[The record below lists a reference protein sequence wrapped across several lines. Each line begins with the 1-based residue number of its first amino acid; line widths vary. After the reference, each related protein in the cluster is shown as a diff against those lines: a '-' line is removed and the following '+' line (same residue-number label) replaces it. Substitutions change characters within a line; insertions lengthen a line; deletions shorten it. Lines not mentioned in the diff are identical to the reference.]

1 MQNRRSRKIF
11 SMFFLVLITGML
23 LTLFSTIFVYA
34 ATSGTY
40 TPVTGVEVGVS
51 GATSTSHSNGAVTVT
66 AKGSGGVIF
75 GIGASSK
82 IATITIKNSSDKEGT
97 LSFDYT
103 PTSVNSLVIDGAA
116 KDGSTSG
123 SFSKVMAAGATI
135 TITVTTAK
143 NSTTNTLVMSNFSL
157 AHTAESANV
166 TVEYNEGYSVSV
178 DGDAVTS
185 GTQVNA
191 SSAGITLSTEATNF
205 VAWINTADNSVISN
219 APEFELKPTGNM
231 TVKAI
236 NTTNACF
243 EVGAKVYESLMAA
256 VGAASSGSNKT
267 VVLANTGILPMGSY
281 TIPSGVTLLIPFDD
295 ANTLI
300 TNDMGDKMNTNN
312 SSPPEKALYRQ
323 LTMPS
328 GTSITVNGA
337 LCVGSQALN
346 QMVGQVGPYGAIV
359 MDSGS
364 NITVKSGGYLYAW
377 GYIFNGNG
385 GGGAVTVE
393 SGGTVYQDLMV
404 MDYPGGAS
412 TTLDLYNES
421 KVFPLRA
428 YSVRNVE
435 VPMTYFYG
443 ATAKAFYCMFGT
455 TAGTHYGHITF
466 IGTDS
471 SAAFQIGNGGS
482 ITTSYLSGKQYM
494 TFCGTISVN
503 SMSVTIKKGLTIT
516 VSSANT
522 TGIPVPSGFDLT
534 VASGTLNLND
544 NLIMTEG
551 SKVIIAQGATV
562 NTNGKNVYVF
572 DATDDA
578 GAVSATDVHGTSYT
592 LVDSDAVLDVNGTLN
607 VSGGFYTSTNKASI
621 ISSAGTGV
629 IVITTPSSNTTV
641 AIKAGKDNAPTYDV
655 TAAYLKNADGSY
667 TETAAGTY
675 NYIDGK
681 WVCDPCVNGHD
692 LKPTAAKAATCT
704 ETGNNAYWTCTK
716 CDKVFADDKGN
727 EVTTVKDQT
736 IEKLAH
742 TEDESVTEN
751 KVDASCTEDGSYD
764 TVVYCS
770 VCGAEISR
778 VKTTVPA
785 TDHDYESVVTTQ
797 PNCTEKG
804 LRTYTCKHDAS
815 HTYTEDIDALGHT
828 EVIDKAVEA
837 TCTETG
843 LTEGKHCSVCKEVLV
858 AQTEVKAKGHTEVID
873 KAVDATCTA
882 TGLTEG
888 KHCSVC
894 NEVLVAQTT
903 VVEKGHSDSE
913 DDKDHDCDACGEPL
927 STCEDKDHDQL
938 CDVCDKTVAC
948 EEHKENPVVTAP
960 TCTTAGYTTY
970 TCEYCGASRTG
981 DEVAAVGH
989 DMVTDE
995 AVAATCTETGLTEGK
1010 HCSRCDDATTAQ
1022 TEVPALGHD
1031 MVIDEAVAATCT
1043 ATGLT
1048 EGKHCSRCDDETT
1061 AQTEVP
1067 ALGHDMVTDEAVAPT
1082 CTATGLTEGSHCS
1095 RCDDETTAQTEVPA
1109 LGHTKGEAVQEN
1121 KVLPSCYAEGSVDNV
1136 TKCAVCGTELSRI
1149 TGKIEKI
1156 PHTPAAAVQE
1166 NVVNATCFAEGSY
1179 DEVIYCSV
1187 CAAAGQVFEISRTS
1201 ITIPATQE
1209 HTWDDGKIT
1218 TEPGC
1223 ATTGVKTFYCT
1234 VEGCAG
1240 AKTETVSANGH
1251 TWDDGTITT
1260 EPGCETA
1267 GEETFYC
1274 TVEGCDGTKTQEVPE
1289 TGHDYEYSVVTTPPT
1304 CEQDGYFTYT
1314 CVCGDAKV
1322 IPDTENRATGH
1333 KDENG
1338 DNICDIDTCKD
1349 VICDHTWTVTYE
1361 WSEDSLTCTAIG
1373 IASCNKAEHNKSD
1386 VATLENLRLQ
1396 VEVTQS
1402 ATCTTAGT
1410 ARYTA
1415 VFTESWI
1422 GLEEGQEFIEVE
1434 KDDVVISA
1442 TGHST
1447 TLNEHNEATCTEPG
1461 NVAYWHCSVCE
1472 KNFED
1477 QAGVTEITNV
1487 VISATGH
1494 SYTSVIT
1501 PPTCANDGFTT
1512 YTCACGDSY
1521 TGDEVPSTGEH
1532 DYSVIDWDRREKW
1545 SECSV
1550 CKDRTNVEVRT
1561 YNITIFD
1568 YWKNTTVRREYT
1580 YGKYLWLNYS
1590 TSNVLELNH
1599 LGWQVGNQ
1607 VVPAHLVWE
1616 SFDIDENTKELT
1628 VTEFTQ
1634 AGNVKPGAIMM
1645 AVNYNPTEQG
1655 KTMTVDLF
1663 IYVDS
1668 MDENYKPIVMLDGRA
1683 INEDDVEIIDPSLMM
1698 YFVSIELSADQLK
1711 QGGTNAQITVDYD
1724 RNGTADKT
1732 INSVVLA
1739 YQTALETYLQNLGS
1753 DNIGEEYAGALQ
1765 QNAIDCVVD
1774 YGKAVQ
1780 YVFGNPEGLEFG
1792 GYKEA
1797 DILAYAEQAPL
1808 SIQKD
1813 DNTINGITFKWEPA
1827 SVNFES
1833 EYSIRY
1839 KFTLVGADGYTPTVA
1854 HLIVRNSEGK
1864 EIGNYD
1870 NLTVSTVD
1878 GQYAVMYPV
1887 PASDLSEANTTVQIT
1902 VTLSDGAGNTTS
1914 AQSSEI
1920 KYGIHAY
1927 LTRELYRHT
1936 KGSDCFDFEGVDKT
1950 EEYVDMLVSLIRL
1963 GESVDEIEKMT
1974 SNKNSN
1980 E

>member
-1 MQNRRSRKIF
+1 MF
-11 SMFFLVLITGML
+11 SD
-23 LTLFSTIFVYA
+23 
-34 ATSGTY
+34 
-40 TPVTGVEVGVS
+40 E
-51 GATSTSHSNGAVTVT
+51 
-66 AKGSGGVIF
+66 
-75 GIGASSK
+75 
-82 IATITIKNSSDKEGT
+82 
-97 LSFDYT
+97 
-103 PTSVNSLVIDGAA
+103 DG
-116 KDGSTSG
+116 
-123 SFSKVMAAGATI
+123 
-135 TITVTTAK
+135 
-143 NSTTNTLVMSNFSL
+143 
-157 AHTAESANV
+157 TAE
-166 TVEYNEGYSVSV
+166 T
-178 DGDAVTS
+178 D
-185 GTQVNA
+185 
-191 SSAGITLSTEATNF
+191 EA
-205 VAWINTADNSVISN
+205 
-219 APEFELKPTGNM
+219 
-231 TVKAI
+231 
-236 NTTNACF
+236 
-243 EVGAKVYESLMAA
+243 
-256 VGAASSGSNKT
+256 
-267 VVLANTGILPMGSY
+267 
-281 TIPSGVTLLIPFDD
+281 
-295 ANTLI
+295 
-300 TNDMGDKMNTNN
+300 
-312 SSPPEKALYRQ
+312 AL
-323 LTMPS
+323 
-328 GTSITVNGA
+328 
-337 LCVGSQALN
+337 
-346 QMVGQVGPYGAIV
+346 
-359 MDSGS
+359 
-364 NITVKSGGYLYAW
+364 
-377 GYIFNGNG
+377 
-385 GGGAVTVE
+385 
-393 SGGTVYQDLMV
+393 
-404 MDYPGGAS
+404 
-412 TTLDLYNES
+412 
-421 KVFPLRA
+421 
-428 YSVRNVE
+428 
-435 VPMTYFYG
+435 
-443 ATAKAFYCMFGT
+443 
-455 TAGTHYGHITF
+455 
-466 IGTDS
+466 
-471 SAAFQIGNGGS
+471 
-482 ITTSYLSGKQYM
+482 
-494 TFCGTISVN
+494 
-503 SMSVTIKKGLTIT
+503 
-516 VSSANT
+516 
-522 TGIPVPSGFDLT
+522 
-534 VASGTLNLND
+534 
-544 NLIMTEG
+544 
-551 SKVIIAQGATV
+551 
-562 NTNGKNVYVF
+562 
-572 DATDDA
+572 
-578 GAVSATDVHGTSYT
+578 
-592 LVDSDAVLDVNGTLN
+592 
-607 VSGGFYTSTNKASI
+607 
-621 ISSAGTGV
+621 
-629 IVITTPSSNTTV
+629 
-641 AIKAGKDNAPTYDV
+641 
-655 TAAYLKNADGSY
+655 
-667 TETAAGTY
+667 
-675 NYIDGK
+675 
-681 WVCDPCVNGHD
+681 
-692 LKPTAAKAATCT
+692 
-704 ETGNNAYWTCTK
+704 
-716 CDKVFADDKGN
+716 
-727 EVTTVKDQT
+727 T
-736 IEKLAH
+736 IEKLGH
-742 TEDESVTEN
+742 TEADAVTEN
-751 KVDASCTEDGSYD
+751 NVAVSCTADGSYD

-770 VCGAEISR
+770 VCDTELSR

-837 TCTETG
+837 TCTATG

-894 NEVLVAQTT
+894 NEVLVAQTEVKAT
-903 VVEKGHSDSE
+903 GHFDSE
-913 DDKDHDCDACGEPL
+913 DDKNHDCDACGEPL
-927 STCEDKDHDQL
+927 STCEDKDHNQK
-938 CDVCDKTVAC
+938 CDICDKTVAC

-981 DEVAAVGH
+981 NEVAALGH
-989 DMVTDE
+989 DMITDE

-1022 TEVPALGHD
+1022 TELPALGHD

-1043 ATGLT
+1043 ETGLT
-1048 EGKHCSRCDDETT
+1048 EGSHCSRCDDETI

-1187 CAAAGQVFEISRTS
+1187 CAAAGKVFEISRTS

-1223 ATTGVKTFYCT
+1223 ETTGVKTFYCT

-1240 AKTETVSANGH
+1240 TKTETVSANGH

-1274 TVEGCDGTKTQEVPE
+1274 TVEGCDGTKTQKVPE
-1289 TGHDYEYSVVTTPPT
+1289 TGHNYEYSVVTTPPT

-1349 VICDHTWTVTYE
+1349 IICDHTWTVTFK

-1386 VATLENLRLQ
+1386 VATLDNLRLQ

-1410 ARYTA
+1410 ACHTA
-1415 VFTESWI
+1415 IFTESWI

-1434 KDDVVISA
+1434 KDDVVIPA
-1442 TGHST
+1442 IGHSST
-1447 TLNEHNEATCTEPG
+1447 KIEAQTPTCTEPG

-1494 SYTSVIT
+1494 SYTSVVT
-1501 PPTCANDGFTT
+1501 PPTCAKDGFTT

-1532 DYSVIDWDRREKW
+1532 DYSVINWDRREKW

-1550 CKDRTNVEVRT
+1550 CKDRTNVEART

-1568 YWKNTTVRREYT
+1568 YWENTTVRREYT

-1599 LGWQVGNQ
+1599 LGWQVGDQ

-1628 VTEFTQ
+1628 VTEVTQ

-1655 KTMTVDLF
+1655 KAMTVDLF

-1668 MDENYKPIVMLDGRA
+1668 MDEKYKPIVMLDGRA
-1683 INEDDVEIIDPSLMM
+1683 IDEKDVEIIDPSLMM

-1797 DILAYAEQAPL
+1797 DILAYAEQAEGV
-1808 SIQKD
+1808 SIKKD
-1813 DNTINGITFKWEPA
+1813 DHTINNITFVWKDA
-1827 SVNFES
+1827 DVNFES

-1839 KFTLVGADGYTPTVA
+1839 KFTLKGAEGYTPTVA
-1854 HLIVRNSEGK
+1854 HLIVRNSEGQ

-1914 AQSSEI
+1914 AQSSEMN
-1920 KYGIHAY
+1920 YGIYAY
-1927 LTRELYRHT
+1927 LTRQLWQHT
-1936 KGSDCFDFEGVDKT
+1936 KGSECFNNFEGVDKT
-1950 EEYVDMLVSLIRL
+1950 KEYVDMLVSLIRL